1 MASHLTV
8 GVPSGTTTVQGS
20 EHSAEAQA
28 TACAIVIVIVI
39 AIVIVSLCH
48 CHCVIVFIITLIIP
62 IIVVRFPTVLDTTRV
77 EVGHHDNDHEHL
89 SMVSTAV
96 RHHPRNQ

>member
-28 TACAIVIVIVI
+28 TAFVIVIVIVIVI
-39 AIVIVSLCH
+39 AIVIVSLSS
-48 CHCVIVFIITLIIP
+48 
-62 IIVVRFPTVLDTTRV
+62 
-77 EVGHHDNDHEHL
+77 L
-89 SMVSTAV
+89 S
-96 RHHPRNQ
+96 

>member
-28 TACAIVIVIVI
+28 TAFVIVIVIVI
-39 AIVIVSLCH
+39 VIVSLS
-48 CHCVIVFIITLIIP
+48 L
-62 IIVVRFPTVLDTTRV
+62 
-77 EVGHHDNDHEHL
+77 
-89 SMVSTAV
+89 
-96 RHHPRNQ
+96 